1 MSIAVD
7 LDKLA
12 AAVDGFGFAYL
23 LTVSDDQ
30 RAHAVAATPEWVHGD
45 LVMDVGRRS
54 ANNAAARS
62 NISLIWPPVE
72 AGGYSLIVD
81 GDASVV
87 GSTVT
92 FTPERAVLHR
102 PAPAPVSSGAVADGA
117 CGSDCQPV

>member
-12 AAVDGFGFAYL
+12 AAVEGFGFAYL
-23 LTVSDDQ
+23 LTVSDDL
-30 RAHAVAATPEWVHGD
+30 RAHAVATAPEWVDGA

-54 ANNAAARS
+54 AANSAARS

-72 AGGYSLIVD
+72 SGGYSLIVD
-81 GDASVV
+81 GEASVA
-87 GSTVT
+87 GSIVT
-92 FTPERAVLHR
+92 FTPAKAVLHR
-102 PAPAPVSSGAVADGA
+102 PAPAASGDVAEGA

>member
-12 AAVDGFGFAYL
+12 AAVHGFGFAYL
-23 LTVSDDQ
+23 LTVSDDL
-30 RAHAVAATPEWVHGD
+30 RAHAVAVTPEWVDGA

-54 ANNAAARS
+54 AANTAARS

-72 AGGYSLIVD
+72 PSGYSLIVD

-92 FTPERAVLHR
+92 FTPGKAVLHR
-102 PAPAPVSSGAVADGA
+102 PAAVPSGEVADGA
-117 CGSDCQPV
+117 CGSDCQPL

>member
-12 AAVDGFGFAYL
+12 AAVEGFGFAYL
-23 LTVSDDQ
+23 LTVSDDL
-30 RAHAVAATPEWVHGD
+30 RAHAVAATPEWVDGA

-54 ANNAAARS
+54 AANAAARS
-62 NISLIWPPVE
+62 NISFIWPPVE
-72 AGGYSLIVD
+72 SGGYSLIVD

-92 FTPERAVLHR
+92 FAPVTAVLHR
-102 PAPAPVSSGAVADGA
+102 PAPAPTGDVVDGA
-117 CGSDCQPV
+117 CGSDCQPL

>member
-23 LTVSDDQ
+23 LTVSDDM
-30 RAHAVAATPEWVHGD
+30 RAHAVAATPAWVDGA

-54 ANNAAARS
+54 AANAATRP

-72 AGGYSLIVD
+72 SGGYSLIVD

-92 FTPERAVLHR
+92 VVPEKAVLHR
-102 PAPAPVSSGAVADGA
+102 PALAQPSDVVDGA